1 MSYLV
6 HFVVVAIAP
15 HMVLFTSEMLVDIQE
30 RLPND
35 RPIDL
40 AAYVLQAFEG
50 LYLYAGHWRLNHRP
64 FQWRHYCC
72 LEKILIWRPHEIFF

>member
-15 HMVLFTSEMLVDIQE
+15 HTVLFTSEMLVDIQE

-35 RPIDL
+35 QPIDL

-50 LYLYAGHWRLNHRP
+50 LYLYAGH
-64 FQWRHYCC
+64 
-72 LEKILIWRPHEIFF
+72 